1 MILRVLLHFGIRVLV
16 MEVQILYGVCI
27 NASAVVT
34 VGRVMC
40 CCLKKTVCPDLMALV
55 SGIHMVWLL

>member
-27 NASAVVT
+27 NASAE
-34 VGRVMC
+34 
-40 CCLKKTVCPDLMALV
+40 
-55 SGIHMVWLL
+55 